1 MPNKRLPIPS
11 LSVTALITAAGL
23 AAAAMGAYV
32 GAGAAERR
40 IAVDCSTRQETRMS
54 QLLFVCQMAP
64 GWKESQR

>member
-32 GAGAAERR
+32 GAGHAERR
-40 IAVDCSTRQETRMS
+40 IALACLERQESHVGTLRFECALS
-54 QLLFVCQMAP
+54 P
-64 GWKESQR
+64 GWRE